1 MTATL
6 LNTKVSEVENKIHD
20 HGIFIAAQECIE
32 LLAENFA
39 ARLEQANLVNKT
51 YFDNKL
57 TSSNKQ
63 ITLKQN

>member
-1 MTATL
+1 M
-6 LNTKVSEVENKIHD
+6 NTKVSEVENKIHD
-20 HGIFIAAQECIE
+20 HGIYITAQDCIK

-51 YFDNKL
+51 DFDNKL

>member
-1 MTATL
+1 M
-6 LNTKVSEVENKIHD
+6 NTKVSEVENKIHD
-20 HGIFIAAQECIE
+20 HGICITAQECIK

-51 YFDNKL
+51 DFDNKL

-63 ITLKQN
+63 ITLKQNELV